1 MEVKTISN
9 DEMLVSLLSQLAQI
23 QAQLAAIISTRF
35 DRQTSQ
41 NVQNKVENKRSYVVS
56 QAERY
61 GQPQEKAEP
70 AISSYQEGLEDV
82 RSEYSTEK
90 NLWLAQSG
98 EFEQEEFDRTI
109 EIRKLQK
116 EVQELRQQKAQESK
130 TNGQQQPKKQT
141 ISIEEYE
148 KKLNEYKQ
156 RMRESRQSSKQ
167 SKDNVKDCQHRC
179 NTKINE
185 VSEDKSLVAVE
196 DKKNIFQ
203 QLFSKIKD
211 KIGGKEKFK
220 NNVIEPLKAKATYIK
235 EEIVP
240 KVKEEIQQNVMPK
253 LKELFE
259 RGKEKVKEL
268 NLPEKFKNL
277 MSMAKEGAKTVIS
290 KCSGFKDVAVS
301 AFQKGV
307 SLAREG
313 ISKVTEKVSDL
324 MDR

>member
-9 DEMLVSLLSQLAQI
+9 DEMLVALLNQLAQI

-35 DRQTSQ
+35 DRQTSL
-41 NVQNKVENKRSYVVS
+41 NVQNKVENKRNYVVS
-56 QAERY
+56 QAEKY
-61 GQPQEKAEP
+61 GQPQENAEP
-70 AISSYQEGLEDV
+70 AINSYEEGLEDV
-82 RSEYSTEK
+82 RSEYLTEK

-98 EFEQEEFDRTI
+98 EFEQEEFDKTI

-116 EVQELRQQKAQESK
+116 EAQETN
-130 TNGQQQPKKQT
+130 TNGQQQQ
-141 ISIEEYE
+141 YE
-148 KKLNEYKQ
+148 RKINEYKQ
-156 RMRESRQSSKQ
+156 RMRESRQASKQ
-167 SKDNVKDCQHRC
+167 SKDNVKDCQNRC
-179 NTKINE
+179 NIKIDE
-185 VSEDKSLVAVE
+185 ISEDKSLVEVK

-235 EEIVP
+235 EEVVP
-240 KVKEEIQQNVMPK
+240 KVKEEIQQNVIPK

-259 RGKEKVKEL
+259 RGKENVKAL

-277 MSMAKEGAKTVIS
+277 MSIAKEGAKTVIS
-290 KCSGFKDVAVS
+290 KCSGFKGVAVS
-301 AFQKGV
+301 AFQKGI

-313 ISKVTEKVSDL
+313 ISKVTEKVSDF

>member
-98 EFEQEEFDRTI
+98 EFEKEEFDRTI

-116 EVQELRQQKAQESK
+116 EVKEIAQESK
-130 TNGQQQPKKQT
+130 TTGQQQTNNKT

-148 KKLNEYKQ
+148 RKLNEYKQ
-156 RMRESRQSSKQ
+156 NQAPLPSS
-167 SKDNVKDCQHRC
+167 
-179 NTKINE
+179 T
-185 VSEDKSLVAVE
+185 
-196 DKKNIFQ
+196 
-203 QLFSKIKD
+203 
-211 KIGGKEKFK
+211 
-220 NNVIEPLKAKATYIK
+220 
-235 EEIVP
+235 
-240 KVKEEIQQNVMPK
+240 
-253 LKELFE
+253 
-259 RGKEKVKEL
+259 
-268 NLPEKFKNL
+268 
-277 MSMAKEGAKTVIS
+277 
-290 KCSGFKDVAVS
+290 
-301 AFQKGV
+301 
-307 SLAREG
+307 
-313 ISKVTEKVSDL
+313 
-324 MDR
+324 